1 MLDRPAQECYMIYL
15 LVALAVVVLDQLTK
29 LYVVAHFYVGE
40 SVPVI
45 ENIFH
50 WSYILNPGAAFG
62 MLEGSRWLF
71 VLIALAVM
79 TGIWY
84 MRREIAEYGPWCT
97 YGAALF
103 GGGAVGNLIDRA
115 RQGLVIDFFDFR
127 IWPVFNVADIAIC
140 VGVGC
145 IIWSILLKEWQENK
159 NA

>member
-50 WSYILNPGAAFG
+50 WTYILNPGAAFG
-62 MLEGSRWLF
+62 MLEGSRWFF

-84 MRREIAEYGPWCT
+84 MRREIAENGPWCT

>member
-1 MLDRPAQECYMIYL
+1 MVYL

-29 LYVVAHFYVGE
+29 LYVVAHFYERE

-50 WSYILNPGAAFG
+50 WTYILNPGAAFG

-71 VLIALAVM
+71 VIIALAVM
-79 TGIWY
+79 VGIWY

-103 GGGAVGNLIDRA
+103 GGGAIGNLIDRA

-145 IIWSILLKEWQENK
+145 IIWSILLTEWQEKNK
-159 NA
+159 HA

>member
-1 MLDRPAQECYMIYL
+1 MVYIL
-15 LVALAVVVLDQLTK
+15 LALAVVILDQLTK
-29 LYVVAHFYVGE
+29 LYVVKHFFVGE

-50 WSYILNPGAAFG
+50 WTYILNPGAAFG

-71 VLIALAVM
+71 VVIALAVM
-79 TGIWY
+79 AGIWY
-84 MRREIAEYGPWCT
+84 MRKDIAAYGLWCT
-97 YGAALF
+97 YGSALF
-103 GGGAVGNLIDRA
+103 AGGAIGNLIDRI

-145 IIWSILLKEWQENK
+145 IIWSILLKDLLENK
-159 NA
+159 KA

>member
-1 MLDRPAQECYMIYL
+1 MVYIL
-15 LVALAVVVLDQLTK
+15 LALAVVILDQLTK
-29 LYVVAHFYVGE
+29 LYVAKHFFVGE
-40 SVPVI
+40 SVPVL

-50 WSYILNPGAAFG
+50 WTYILNPGAAFG

-71 VLIALAVM
+71 VVIALAVM
-79 TGIWY
+79 AGIWY
-84 MRREIAEYGPWCT
+84 MREDIAAYGLWCT
-97 YGAALF
+97 YGSALF
-103 GGGAVGNLIDRA
+103 AGGAIGNLIDRI

>member
-1 MLDRPAQECYMIYL
+1 MIYL

-50 WSYILNPGAAFG
+50 WTYILNPGAAFG

-127 IWPVFNVADIAIC
+127 IWPVFNVADIAIS

-145 IIWSILLKEWQENK
+145 IIWSIILKEWQENK

>member
-1 MLDRPAQECYMIYL
+1 MVYL

-29 LYVVAHFYVGE
+29 LYVVAHFYEGE

-50 WSYILNPGAAFG
+50 WTYILNPGAAFG
-62 MLEGSRWLF
+62 MLEGSRWLC
-71 VLIALAVM
+71 VIIALAVM
-79 TGIWY
+79 VGIWY

-103 GGGAVGNLIDRA
+103 GGGAIGNLIDRA

-127 IWPVFNVADIAIC
+127 IWPVFNVADIAIR

-145 IIWSILLKEWQENK
+145 IIWSILLTEWQEKNK
-159 NA
+159 HA

>member
-1 MLDRPAQECYMIYL
+1 MVYL

-29 LYVVAHFYVGE
+29 LYVVAHFYEGE

-50 WSYILNPGAAFG
+50 WTYILNPGAAFG

-71 VLIALAVM
+71 VMIALAVM
-79 TGIWY
+79 VGIWY

-97 YGAALF
+97 YGAALG
-103 GGGAVGNLIDRA
+103 GGGAIGNLIDRA

-145 IIWSILLKEWQENK
+145 IIWSILQKEWQENK
-159 NA
+159 KA